1 MFVVV
6 GATGNVGFAT
16 SLALRKAGAPVRAV
30 VRDSAKAA
38 PLRELGCDIV
48 LADLNDADAVAK
60 SFADATAVQIIIP
73 VAPRDKDPAAALR
86 HSIDSLIKA
95 LKLAPPKRVLAI
107 SDYGAH
113 VADDIGMPTVFRGFE
128 QLLGQLDVPKL
139 ILRSAEHMHNWAR
152 VIPVALES
160 GILPTFHDQL
170 DMTFPTIAAPDL
182 GRIAAELLLRPADER
197 NLQVCHAEGPRR
209 YSANDVAAALTE
221 LSGRTIVA
229 NAVPRSQWKQ
239 AFEKN
244 MTSSLAELLIKA
256 NDAQN
261 RGGLVD
267 VELGSAEVFHGE
279 TVLIDALRPLLARS

>member
-16 SLALRKAGAPVRAV
+16 SLALRKAGVPVRAV

-38 PLRELGCDIV
+38 PLRELGCDIALV
-48 LADLNDADAVAK
+48 DLNDADAVAK

-73 VAPRDKDPAAALR
+73 VAPREKDPAAALR
-86 HSIDSLIKA
+86 HSIDSLVKA
-95 LKLAPPKRVLAI
+95 LQQTPPKRVLAI

-113 VADDIGMPTVFRGFE
+113 VADDIGMPTVFQGFE
-128 QLLGQLDVPKL
+128 QRLGQLDAPKL

-160 GILPTFHDQL
+160 GFLPTFQDQL
-170 DMTFPTIAAPDL
+170 DMELPTIAASDL
-182 GRIAAELLLRPADER
+182 GLIAAKLLLRHTDE
-197 NLQVCHAEGPRR
+197 NFKIVHAEGPRR

-221 LSGRTIVA
+221 LSGRAIIA
-229 NAVPRSQWKQ
+229 RSVPRSHWKQ
-239 AFEKN
+239 TFEKS
-244 MTSSLAELLIKA
+244 MAPSLADLLIKA
-256 NDAQN
+256 NDAKN

-267 VELGSAEVFHGE
+267 VEPGSAEVFHGE
-279 TVLIDALRPLLARS
+279 TVLIDALRPLLPTS

>member
-16 SLALRKAGAPVRAV
+16 SAALRKAGVPVRAV

-48 LADLNDADAVAK
+48 LADLNDADAIART
-60 SFADATAVQIIIP
+60 FADATAVQIIIP
-73 VAPRDKDPAAALR
+73 VAPREKDPAAALR
-86 HSIDSLIKA
+86 HSIYSLVKA
-95 LKLAPPKRVLAI
+95 LKQAPPKRVLAV

-128 QLLGQLDVPKL
+128 QQLGQLDVPKL

-160 GILPTFHDQL
+160 GILPTFHEQL
-170 DMTFPTIAAPDL
+170 DTELPTIAASDL
-182 GRIAAELLLRPADER
+182 GRIAARLLLRPTDG
-197 NLQVCHAEGPRR
+197 NLKIVHAEGPRR

-221 LSGRTIVA
+221 LSGRAIGAKT
-229 NAVPRSQWKQ
+229 VPRSQWKQ
-239 AFEKN
+239 AFEQI
-244 MTSSLAELLIKA
+244 MPSSLAELLIKA
-256 NDAQN
+256 NDAKN
-261 RGGLVD
+261 KGGLVD
-267 VELGSAEVFHGE
+267 IEPGSAEVFHGQ
-279 TVLIDALRPLLARS
+279 TALIDAFRPLLQRS